1 MARIASLYIP
11 WLGIVIENIGRLDYR
26 KRIVNK
32 TLKRPINLSSQR
44 YFSKTIF
51 VYFYHITCIITILYF
66 LNFRPG
72 HTKDVTPRMSLN
84 LRDSTYFAAIASH
97 CEFFF

>member
-32 TLKRPINLSSQR
+32 ILKRPINLSSQR
-44 YFSKTIF
+44 YLSKIIF
-51 VYFYHITCIITILYF
+51 VYFYLLKFYTFHTLDEVITQRIL
-66 LNFRPG
+66 
-72 HTKDVTPRMSLN
+72 
-84 LRDSTYFAAIASH
+84 LRECH
-97 CEFFF
+97 